1 MKSIQFSSGKDSL
14 YISHNW
20 RDSGVSAISML
31 KQESLQ
37 QIFGF
42 WFSISHASYLNTR
55 KYMIKVLSLIGI
67 LDTLS
72 YNIKTVFDSP
82 INDFEDALI
91 EEISYQNKLSYI
103 VTRNTKDFKNSRV
116 KVVTPKKL
124 LTIIK
129 NSILKN

>member
-55 KYMIKVLSLIGI
+55 KYMIKSRMNAIIQIVIFGFLPMVMQILNKFPLS
-67 LDTLS
+67 
-72 YNIKTVFDSP
+72 FW
-82 INDFEDALI
+82 
-91 EEISYQNKLSYI
+91 
-103 VTRNTKDFKNSRV
+103 
-116 KVVTPKKL
+116 
-124 LTIIK
+124 
-129 NSILKN
+129 